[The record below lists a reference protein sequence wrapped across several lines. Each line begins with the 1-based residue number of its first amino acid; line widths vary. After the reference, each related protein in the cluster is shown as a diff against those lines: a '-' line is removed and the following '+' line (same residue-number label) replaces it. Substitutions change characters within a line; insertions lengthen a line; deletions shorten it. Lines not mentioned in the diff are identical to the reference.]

1 MTDTTTPPTPTPDG
15 PTAETVADT
24 IDAHLRAYCE
34 PDPAVRGTLVARAWA
49 ETGVLVDPPFDGAG
63 HDGIAAMAD
72 AVLAHYPAHT
82 FERTTEVD
90 AHHTFARYGWSLVAP
105 DGTAAV
111 TGTDVV
117 ELADDGR
124 IARVIGFFGDLVPA
138 GR

>member
-1 MTDTTTPPTPTPDG
+1 MTDTT
-15 PTAETVADT
+15 PTAETLVDT
-24 IDAHLRAYCE
+24 VDTHLRAYCE
-34 PDPAVRGTLVARAWA
+34 PDPAVRGTLVARAWT

-82 FERTTEVD
+82 FERTTDVD
-90 AHHTFARYGWSLVAP
+90 THHTFARYGWSLVAP

-138 GR
+138 RR

>member
-1 MTDTTTPPTPTPDG
+1 MTDTTTTD
-15 PTAETVADT
+15 PTADPTATDPTRV

-34 PDPAVRGTLVARAWA
+34 PDATARAALVAEAWDA
-49 ETGVLVDPPFDGAG
+49 GGVLVDPPFDGAG

-72 AVLAHYPAHT
+72 AVLAHYPAHR

-90 AHHTFARYGWSLVAP
+90 AHHAFARYGWALVAP
-105 DGTAAV
+105 DGTTAV

-124 IARVIGFFGDLVPA
+124 IARVVGLLGGPLPGA
-138 GR
+138 T